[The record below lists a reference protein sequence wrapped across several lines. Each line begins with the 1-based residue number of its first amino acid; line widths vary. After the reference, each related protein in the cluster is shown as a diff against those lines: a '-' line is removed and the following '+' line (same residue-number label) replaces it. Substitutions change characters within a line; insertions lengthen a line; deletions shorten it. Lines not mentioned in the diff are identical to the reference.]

1 MIKERKV
8 VMRDPI
14 ADYGKKE
21 MSRSK
26 EGQRGYP
33 SSNNSRNR
41 NHFQRHANV
50 PNPLV
55 QTPVPSRLLL
65 TEKMITPNIN

>member
-26 EGQRGYP
+26 EGKRGYP

-41 NHFQRHANV
+41 NIFNAMQMCPTR
-50 PNPLV
+50 
-55 QTPVPSRLLL
+55 
-65 TEKMITPNIN
+65 